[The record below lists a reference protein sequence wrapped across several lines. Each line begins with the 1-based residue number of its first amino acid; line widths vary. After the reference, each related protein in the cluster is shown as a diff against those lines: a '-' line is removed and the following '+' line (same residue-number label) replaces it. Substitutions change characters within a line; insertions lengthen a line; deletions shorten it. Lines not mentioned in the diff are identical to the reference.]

1 MGGKLIAGGLRSGVD
16 SSDGP
21 AMLAE
26 RRIRN
31 RLARVRPAAPAA

>member
-1 MGGKLIAGGLRSGVD
+1 MGGKLIAGGLRGVN
-16 SSDGP
+16 SSDVP